1 MAIPVMVAPE
11 FVTEVP
17 STKQQ
22 IKFRPFLVK
31 EEKILFMA
39 LEGGDAIEIANA
51 VRNVLRSCIL
61 DEEFEVSGLATFDI
75 EYLFLQLRSKSVGEV
90 IELNLRHPENS
101 ECKHVTEYGI
111 NVDDIKVVFPQD
123 VTNTVMVTDTVGL
136 KLNYP
141 SLESLKKA
149 EKFESVS
156 MDAVIDLIA
165 EHVECIFDQENVFDQ
180 FTKQEVVEFI
190 ESLNSNQFKEL
201 TNFFNNAPELKH
213 EINWTCSAC
222 NKEERIVLRGLQSF
236 FI

>member
-1 MAIPVMVAPE
+1 
-11 FVTEVP
+11 
-17 STKQQ
+17 
-22 IKFRPFLVK
+22 
-31 EEKILFMA
+31 MA

>member
-1 MAIPVMVAPE
+1 MVAPE